1 MKDFKD
7 FNFAVIDVTMGAVP
21 TMTINLNGISF
32 NGKALDVLGSPEYVK
47 PLLDAENKAFAIQ
60 VCKEKDGHA
69 MKFTKNSSGAGFSST
84 CNTIRSA
91 LRRLMGDE
99 WREDKR
105 YEMEGVYFPDAK
117 AVVFDLSAAKQMEP
131 FRTTGQ
137 KKEKK

>member
-69 MKFTKNSSGAGFSST
+69 MKFTKNSSSAGFSST